1 VVLFAVVGCVPGGG
15 FFVWL
20 LLSFFVRSVLQER
33 PSNQKNE

>member
-20 LLSFFVRSVLQER
+20 LLSFLVGSVLKER
-33 PSNQKNE
+33 PSDQKNE